1 MFAPRPYAPVFR
13 EEGDAQAAASCTEP
27 PSRLSTLLE
36 SCGHVQPSLN
46 PTGIEFDDQGR
57 STTAGAT
64 AKLPPR
70 RASRP
75 KVSAF
80 STPFSSTTTTTTPSL
95 AASAAAPQ
103 GWWTFRSTSLPAQPS
118 PAPAPAPA
126 PASQVAATAHIGI
139 QIDDDST
146 TATAVPTAEPAT
158 ASKRLF
164 GGWDWPTLPNPLAK
178 PKTDLPRF
186 ETRPVPPPPPPPP
199 RAPTSTSLLDDDLAD
214 DERRFPWLRLA
225 PAPYAALDRDDFGA
239 IKYGSGLPPPMVPS
253 TAAAGTRPTVAQPTM
268 AMAW

>member
-13 EEGDAQAAASCTEP
+13 EEGDAQAAASCTAP
-27 PSRLSTLLE
+27 PSRISTLLE

-75 KVSAF
+75 NVTAF
-80 STPFSSTTTTTTPSL
+80 STPTATSTTTTTTPSL
-95 AASAAAPQ
+95 AASAAAPL
-103 GWWTFRSTSLPAQPS
+103 GWWTFRSTSLPAQSTPV
-118 PAPAPAPA
+118 PT

-139 QIDDDST
+139 QIDDDTS
-146 TATAVPTAEPAT
+146 AAAAAAAAEPAT

-186 ETRPVPPPPPPPP
+186 ETRPVPPAPLPP
-199 RAPTSTSLLDDDLAD
+199 APKSTSLLDDDLAD
-214 DERRFPWLRLA
+214 DERRFPWLRSA
-225 PAPYAALDRDDFGA
+225 PAPYSAVDRDDFGA
-239 IKYGSGLPPPMVPS
+239 VKYGSGLPPPMVPTVS
-253 TAAAGTRPTVAQPTM
+253 AAGAARPAVAQQTMTM
-268 AMAW
+268 AW

>member
-13 EEGDAQAAASCTEP
+13 EEGDAQAAASCTAP
-27 PSRLSTLLE
+27 PSRLSMLLE
-36 SCGHVQPSLN
+36 SCGHVQPSLD

-57 STTAGAT
+57 PTTAGAT

-75 KVSAF
+75 NVTTFSAPTAT
-80 STPFSSTTTTTTPSL
+80 STTTPSL
-95 AASAAAPQ
+95 AASAAAPL

-118 PAPAPAPA
+118 PAPAPT
-126 PASQVAATAHIGI
+126 SQVAATAHIGI

-146 TATAVPTAEPAT
+146 AAPAAPAAEPAT
-158 ASKRLF
+158 ASKRIF

-186 ETRPVPPPPPPPP
+186 ETRPAPPAQLPP
-199 RAPTSTSLLDDDLAD
+199 APKSTSLLDDDLAD
-214 DERRFPWLRLA
+214 DERRFPWLRSA
-225 PAPYAALDRDDFGA
+225 PAPYSAVDRDDFGA
-239 IKYGSGLPPPMVPS
+239 VKYGSGLPPPMVPS
-253 TAAAGTRPTVAQPTM
+253 TATTGTRPAVAQQTMTM
-268 AMAW
+268 AW

>member
-64 AKLPPR
+64 PKLPPR

-75 KVSAF
+75 KVIPF
-80 STPFSSTTTTTTPSL
+80 STPATPTSTTATTPSL
-95 AASAAAPQ
+95 AGSAAAPL

-118 PAPAPAPA
+118 PAPAPAT
-126 PASQVAATAHIGI
+126 QVAATVHIGI

-146 TATAVPTAEPAT
+146 AVTAAPAAEPAT

-186 ETRPVPPPPPPPP
+186 ETRPAPAAQLPP
-199 RAPTSTSLLDDDLAD
+199 ASKSTSLLDDDLAD
-214 DERRFPWLRLA
+214 DERRFPWLRSA
-225 PAPYAALDRDDFGA
+225 PAPYSAVDRDDFGA
-239 IKYGSGLPPPMVPS
+239 VKYGSGLPPPMVPS
-253 TAAAGTRPTVAQPTM
+253 TAAAGTRPVVAQQTMTM
-268 AMAW
+268 AW